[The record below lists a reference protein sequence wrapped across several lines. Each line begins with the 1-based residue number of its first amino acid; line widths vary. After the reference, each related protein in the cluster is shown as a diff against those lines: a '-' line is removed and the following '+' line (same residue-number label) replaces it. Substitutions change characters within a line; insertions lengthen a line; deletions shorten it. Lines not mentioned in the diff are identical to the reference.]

1 MKTLSYFFALFIGIL
16 PLSAIAQKYP
26 IQIFEEKE
34 EHKVTLKASNTLE
47 QTIRLTL
54 DLTSEGLGIEKNKTF
69 TQEISAKETVTLIV
83 LEPQPNK
90 KWSYKYSSSYQIL
103 PDPSQSP
110 AVNTGGNPLV
120 LPDHKGI
127 IVYTKKGCGRCD
139 FTAAQLEK
147 NKIAFQDKPIENE
160 TYLQEMHQYLFASG
174 FPGGRFSTPAIIVD
188 GTIYYSIDDLP
199 GFVANL
205 IETAKKE

>member
-16 PLSAIAQKYP
+16 PLLAFAQKHP

-34 EHKVTLKASNTLE
+34 ELK
-47 QTIRLTL
+47 
-54 DLTSEGLGIEKNKTF
+54 
-69 TQEISAKETVTLIV
+69 VTLIV

-110 AVNTGGNPLV
+110 AVNTGENPLV

-160 TYLQEMHQYLFASG
+160 TYLQEMHQYLLASG

-188 GTIYYSIDDLP
+188 GIIYYSIDDLP